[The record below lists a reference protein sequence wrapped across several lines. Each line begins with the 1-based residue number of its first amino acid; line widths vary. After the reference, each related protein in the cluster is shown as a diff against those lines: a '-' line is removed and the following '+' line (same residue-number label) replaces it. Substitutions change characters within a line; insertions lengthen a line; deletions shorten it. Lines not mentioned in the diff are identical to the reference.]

1 LSAVENARFA
11 LYDGQ
16 MQLSRRHLLLTTTA
30 MLGSACAQ
38 GAKVYDMKV
47 SRDDGCTCCSAWAD
61 IMQQTGRFKVTMF
74 DAGDAPTFKRSVG
87 VPVGMGAC
95 HTAMIGDYVFE
106 GHVPPEDI
114 LRFMEEKPEGV
125 LGLVVPG
132 MPRGSAGMEQPNGAK
147 DAFIVYAFKAG
158 GTTSEYASHSGNS

>member
-1 LSAVENARFA
+1 
-11 LYDGQ
+11 
-16 MQLSRRHLLLTTTA
+16 MQNTLSRRRLLLMTTA
-30 MLGSACAQ
+30 LLASACAQ
-38 GAKVYDMKV
+38 GPKVYDMKV

-61 IMQQTGRFKVTMF
+61 LMEKSGRFRVVMF

-87 VPVGMGAC
+87 VPKGMGAC

-106 GHVPPEDI
+106 GHVPAEDI
-114 LRFMEEKPEGV
+114 LRFMEEKPAGV

-147 DAFIVYAFKAG
+147 DDFIVYAFKAG
-158 GTTSEYASHSGNS
+158 DATSEYAHHSGNV